1 MKTKNLIGIVA
12 TEILTLK
19 NLLNFQSSIASLIF
33 HSGKT
38 RRRVNSALSRAQRAR
53 CVTHS
58 DYCASDE
65 EVVEY
70 DCYDGAMEGSYYN
83 CRELGYTHCPSGQK
97 GACIDGACKCVECTK
112 PEDCPPCSNHV
123 TPTCEEGKCVCKPCS
138 TNADC
143 VNGYCCDADPYAP
156 TRGSGSCVSMGIYG
170 NYLCCG

>member
-19 NLLNFQSSIASLIF
+19 NLLNSQSSIASLIF

-38 RRRVNSALSRAQRAR
+38 RRRVNSALSRAR
-53 CVTHS
+53 CVYSS

-70 DCYDGAMEGSYYN
+70 HCYDRAMEGSHYN

-97 GACIDGACKCVECTK
+97 GVCIDGACKCVEYTK
-112 PEDCPPCSNHV
+112 TEDCPPCPNHV
-123 TPTCEEGKCVCKPCS
+123 TPQCISGNCECLRCQ

-143 VNGYCCDADPYAP
+143 VNGYCCDRDPYGP
-156 TRGSGSCVSMGIYG
+156 GGGGSCVSIGIYG